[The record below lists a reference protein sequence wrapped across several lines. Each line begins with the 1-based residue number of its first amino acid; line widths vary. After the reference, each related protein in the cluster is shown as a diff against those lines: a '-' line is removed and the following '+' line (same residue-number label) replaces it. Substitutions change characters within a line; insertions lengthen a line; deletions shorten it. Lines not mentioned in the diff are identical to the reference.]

1 MSQLLELI
9 DARLE
14 WAERYIIDFN
24 LESAKFLDSRPYEL
38 IREVEIA
45 SPDEVWTWKFK
56 VVKSIPHDL
65 QFLFGDAIHN
75 IRACCDSLMKA
86 IACAKNIPPDF
97 NFPVCFNSDGPRGF
111 NQFRKQRSKFG
122 PDILDCL
129 EIVQPF
135 NTFVDHNGNKWVN
148 DSHPLRLLNDF
159 WNKDKHET
167 PLGVSSFQQGCECI
181 QGTATGGSCIMTR
194 LEAPNNGKPL
204 TSGDIVL
211 ILTRPDDGAFQP
223 NAEIPFYVCV
233 NEWTAP
239 FPIRADVLLRYL
251 HLFVKDE
258 IIEKIRP
265 HIT

>member
-1 MSQLLELI
+1 
-9 DARLE
+9 
-14 WAERYIIDFN
+14 
-24 LESAKFLDSRPYEL
+24 
-38 IREVEIA
+38 
-45 SPDEVWTWKFK
+45 
-56 VVKSIPHDL
+56 
-65 QFLFGDAIHN
+65 
-75 IRACCDSLMKA
+75 
-86 IACAKNIPPDF
+86 
-97 NFPVCFNSDGPRGF
+97 
-111 NQFRKQRSKFG
+111 
-122 PDILDCL
+122 
-129 EIVQPF
+129 
-135 NTFVDHNGNKWVN
+135 
-148 DSHPLRLLNDF
+148 
-159 WNKDKHET
+159 
-167 PLGVSSFQQGCECI
+167 
-181 QGTATGGSCIMTR
+181 MTR